1 MVEKNNLKRK
11 KNILNKLNSASLNA
25 SEESISNEVVN
36 QIIKSDISEEIDRL
50 DFHKS
55 SLSEELASKKA
66 KGKKID
72 FILLEMLREVNTIL
86 AKVTFRKTSI
96 IKNVIKILND
106 ENKKSKFSVSHTTR
120 LPREGDIDGSD
131 YFFVSKEIF
140 DELYEAGNFIETA
153 EVHDYKYGTSKD
165 FIYENINQG
174 INVFLEID
182 VQGFQKLRNRN
193 IEFRSMF
200 ILPPTIE
207 ELRKRIQKRGLDS
220 EDVIEK
226 RMKNAL
232 KELSEAE
239 EYDYLVINDVFEH
252 AIEELLEMIIN
263 KGFKDQTH
271 DKKLKILQDLLS

>member
-1 MVEKNNLKRK
+1 MSSDKGQLIV
-11 KNILNKLNSASLNA
+11 ISAPSGA
-25 SEESISNEVVN
+25 
-36 QIIKSDISEEIDRL
+36 
-50 DFHKS
+50 
-55 SLSEELASKKA
+55 
-66 KGKKID
+66 G
-72 FILLEMLREVNTIL
+72 
-86 AKVTFRKTSI
+86 KTSI
-96 IKNVIKILND
+96 IKNVIKKLND
-106 ENKKSKFSVSHTTR
+106 ENRKSKFSVSHTTR

-131 YFFVSKEIF
+131 YFFVSNEMF

-165 FIYENINQG
+165 FINENINQG

-182 VQGFQKLRNRN
+182 VQGFQKLRTRN

-200 ILPPTIE
+200 ILPPSIG

-220 EDVIEK
+220 ENVIEK

-252 AIEELLEMIIN
+252 AIEELFEMVIN
-263 KGFKDQTH
+263 KGFKDHTH

>member
-1 MVEKNNLKRK
+1 MSSDKGQLIV
-11 KNILNKLNSASLNA
+11 ISAPSGA
-25 SEESISNEVVN
+25 
-36 QIIKSDISEEIDRL
+36 
-50 DFHKS
+50 
-55 SLSEELASKKA
+55 
-66 KGKKID
+66 G
-72 FILLEMLREVNTIL
+72 
-86 AKVTFRKTSI
+86 KTSI
-96 IKNVIKILND
+96 IKNVIKKLND
-106 ENKKSKFSVSHTTR
+106 DRRKSKFSVSHTTR

-131 YFFVSKEIF
+131 YFFVSNEIF

-153 EVHDYKYGTSKD
+153 EVHDYKYGTSKN
-165 FIYENINQG
+165 FIVENINQG

-200 ILPPTIE
+200 ILPPSIE

-232 KELSEAE
+232 KELGEAE
-239 EYDYLVINDVFEH
+239 EYDYLVINDIFEQ
-252 AIEELLEMIIN
+252 AIEELLEIVIN
-263 KGFKDQTH
+263 KDFKDQTH

>member
-1 MVEKNNLKRK
+1 MSSDKGQLIV
-11 KNILNKLNSASLNA
+11 ISAPSGA
-25 SEESISNEVVN
+25 
-36 QIIKSDISEEIDRL
+36 
-50 DFHKS
+50 
-55 SLSEELASKKA
+55 
-66 KGKKID
+66 G
-72 FILLEMLREVNTIL
+72 
-86 AKVTFRKTSI
+86 KTSI
-96 IKNVIKILND
+96 IKNVIKKLND
-106 ENKKSKFSVSHTTR
+106 ENRKSKFSVSHTTR

-131 YFFVSKEIF
+131 YFFVSNEIF

-165 FIYENINQG
+165 FIDENINQG

-182 VQGFQKLRNRN
+182 VQGFQKLQNRN

-200 ILPPTIE
+200 ILPPSIG

-232 KELSEAE
+232 KELGEAE
-239 EYDYLVINDVFEH
+239 EYDYLVINDVFEQ
-252 AIEELLEMIIN
+252 AIEELLEIVIN
-263 KGFKDQTH
+263 KDFKDQTH

>member
-1 MVEKNNLKRK
+1 MSSEKGQL
-11 KNILNKLNSASLNA
+11 IVISAPSGA
-25 SEESISNEVVN
+25 
-36 QIIKSDISEEIDRL
+36 
-50 DFHKS
+50 
-55 SLSEELASKKA
+55 
-66 KGKKID
+66 G
-72 FILLEMLREVNTIL
+72 
-86 AKVTFRKTSI
+86 KTSI
-96 IKNVIKILND
+96 IKNVIKKLND
-106 ENKKSKFSVSHTTR
+106 ENRKSKFSVSHTTR

-131 YFFVSKEIF
+131 YFFVSNNIF

-165 FIYENINQG
+165 FIDENINQG

-200 ILPPTIE
+200 ILPPSIE

-226 RMKNAL
+226 RMKNAI
-232 KELSEAE
+232 KELVEAE
-239 EYDYLVINDVFEH
+239 EYDYLVINDVFEQ
-252 AIEELLEMIIN
+252 AIEELLEIVIN
-263 KGFKDQTH
+263 KDFKDQRN